1 MSVHTQVNDQLTIT
15 LGSTGFE
22 CQFITTTWRR
32 PGSAAGA
39 TVQTACPDGVVSEPG
54 EAVNGALTGE
64 AFTDT
69 TADGLWDMLDEAFA
83 AGTEFDYVYT
93 VFPGVEGQEV
103 TFTGRAK
110 VNSYPELTFSKPG
123 LSRHQVD
130 LAILT
135 ATKSRPAPAG
145 G

>member
-1 MSVHTQVNDQLTIT
+1 
-15 LGSTGFE
+15 
-22 CQFITTTWRR
+22 
-32 PGSAAGA
+32 
-39 TVQTACPDGVVSEPG
+39 VVSEQG
-54 EAVNGALTGE
+54 ERVNGALTGE

-69 TADGLWDMLDEAFA
+69 TADGLWDTLDEAWTA
-83 AGTEFDYVYT
+83 NTELTYVYT

-103 TFTGRAK
+103 SWTGQAK
-110 VNSYPELTFSKPG
+110 VNAYPELAFTKPG
-123 LSRHQVD
+123 LSRHRVD

>member
-1 MSVHTQVNDQLTIT
+1 MSVHTQVNDSLTIT
-15 LGSTGFE
+15 LGAASFE
-22 CQFITTTWRR
+22 CQFITTTWRA

-54 EAVNGALTGE
+54 ERVNGALTGE

-69 TADGLWDMLDEAFA
+69 TVDGLWDMLDEAWTA
-83 AGTEFDYVYT
+83 NEEFTYVYT

-103 TFTGRAK
+103 SWTGQAK
-110 VNSYPELTFSKPG
+110 VNSYPELAFAKPG
-123 LSRHQVD
+123 LSRHPVD

-135 ATKSRPAPAG
+135 AVKSRPAPAG